1 MEDLAE
7 LDALLSLG
15 WVEGEGEEGEQ
26 CECCHV

>member
-15 WVEGEGEEGEQ
+15 WVEVEGGEGEQ